1 MVYNL
6 YNGSGFKLIYNL
18 LFLKLSEGAAL
29 RQERSPRR
37 RARRVGDPSPYN
49 PFKNYNPF

>member
-1 MVYNL
+1 MDV
-6 YNGSGFKLIYNL
+6 LIYYYNEDIS
-18 LFLKLSEGAAL
+18 LSAGAAL